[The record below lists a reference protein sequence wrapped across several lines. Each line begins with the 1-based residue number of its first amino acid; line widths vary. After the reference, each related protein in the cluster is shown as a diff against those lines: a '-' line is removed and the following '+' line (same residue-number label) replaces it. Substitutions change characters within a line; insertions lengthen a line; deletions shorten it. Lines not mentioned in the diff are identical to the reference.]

1 MVNLKELFI
10 DKIVIDLNIIGE
22 IKDVEKGEDLLRIF
36 LFR

>member
-22 IKDVEKGEDLLRIF
+22 IKDVEKGEGLLRIF
-36 LFR
+36 LYR

>member
-22 IKDVEKGEDLLRIF
+22 IKDVEKGEGLSRIF
-36 LFR
+36 LYR